1 MLKTVNLAYKE
12 SLGEKTKPVIT
23 VRTNPG
29 LHMRFRFRQQ
39 ETITL
44 QPKPIY
50 EFCKRGMDIA
60 CSAAALVVL
69 APLFAVTALS
79 IVATDFGSPIYTQT
93 RVGKDGKLFRIYK
106 FRSMYLDAD
115 ERKAALMAQNES
127 QGATFKMK
135 DDPRITKVGAF
146 LRKTSIDEL
155 PQLVNILKG
164 DMTIIGPRPFVPDE
178 QDRLPADRLLVKPG
192 LSCYWQ
198 IGGGNDLPLEEQIAL
213 DRKYIKTRSLWTDVK
228 IIFRTI
234 GHVLGGKNC

>member
-29 LHMRFRFRQQ
+29 LRMRSRFRQQ
-39 ETITL
+39 ETVTL
-44 QPKPIY
+44 QPKPVY
-50 EFCKRGMDIA
+50 EVFKRGMDIA

-69 APLFAVTALS
+69 SPLLAAASLS
-79 IVATDFGSPIYTQT
+79 IVATDLGSPIYTQT
-93 RVGKDGKLFRIYK
+93 RVGKDGKPFRIYK

-164 DMTIIGPRPFVPDE
+164 DMTIVGPRPFIPDE
-178 QDRLPADRLLVKPG
+178 QDKLPEDRLLVKPG

-213 DRKYIKTRSLWTDVK
+213 DRRYIKERSMWTDIK
-228 IIFRTI
+228 IIFRTVA
-234 GHVLGGKNC
+234 HVLGGKNC